1 MKIRIQIYLLI
12 FLLIVL
18 SACGAAI
25 EDEDNIIDKSI
36 DTIGYLQTNDWDQ
49 LAQLVHPEKGLLFS
63 ANAQIEVDDVLFS
76 NEEVAL
82 FGKDEKEY
90 SFSPQ
95 IETTPANFINNELLS
110 KEGVQVEYTVSS
122 FDQSQVP
129 NNIDENNIEEAYPD
143 AQFVEYYSPPST
155 NDEDNWQAIRLVFEK
170 ERRHHY
176 LVAIVRE
183 TPAK

>member
-36 DTIGYLQTNDWDQ
+36 DTIGYLQTNDWEQ

-63 ANAQIEVDDVLFS
+63 ANAQIDADDVLFS

-82 FGKDEKEY
+82 FDKEENVY

-95 IETTPANFINNELLS
+95 IETTPANFINKELLS
-110 KEGVQVEYTVSS
+110 KEGEQVEFTVSS

-129 NNIDENNIEEAYPD
+129 TNLDENNITEVFPD
-143 AQFVEYYSPPST
+143 AQFVEYFSPPST

-183 TPAK
+183 TPGK